1 MFMKW
6 SMMLLLLSIL
16 FFIFFLT
23 NTFYMNF
30 YVIEYMIASISSVDL
45 KFYFLFD
52 WISNLF
58 ISVVLLI
65 SSMVIMYS
73 SSYMS
78 SDKNKNCFCIIV
90 LMFVLSMIML
100 ILMPNMLMIILGWDG
115 LGLVSYCL
123 VIFYQ
128 SVNSYNS
135 GMMTIISNRVGDVMV
150 IMSLLFLFNFGSFDF
165 LSLNETEWILGIFI
179 ILAGMTK
186 SAQIPFSAWLPAA
199 MAAPTP
205 VSSLVHSST
214 LVTAGV
220 YLMIRFN
227 YLFSENTN
235 SMFLLKISL
244 ITMIMSGMNAFFETD
259 FKKIIAFSTLSQL
272 SMMMIIVSL
281 NMPELAF
288 FHLIMHA
295 IFKSMLFLCA
305 GLIIHFMNGN
315 QDIRMLGNF
324 FKISPVIMSC
334 MLISI
339 LSLMGYPFIGG
350 FYSKDLILEFFFM
363 KSNNMLLLLMFIM
376 SIIFTF
382 MYCIRLMYF
391 LMLKSILSINFYM
404 INLDLKMVLPIYIL
418 TFFLLISGNFLFW
431 ISVFNNKIMFIS
443 LMSKFTGII
452 LMIISI
458 YITFYIL
465 VYCNFFNKNIEFFFK
480 MWFLS
485 SLTSIILLKNNNNLL
500 KMSLMDWKWMEL
512 LGPGGINNKMNKMS
526 NLNLW
531 INFISFNKILFMIM
545 LMILFMM

>member
-1 MFMKW
+1 MFVKW
-6 SMMLLLLSIL
+6 SMMLISLSFM
-16 FFIFFLT
+16 FFYFFFVNIFTKSFL
-23 NTFYMNF
+23 
-30 YVIEYMIASISSVDL
+30 VIEYLISWLSSIDM

-58 ISVVLLI
+58 ISIVLLI
-65 SSMVIMYS
+65 SSMVILYS
-73 SSYMS
+73 SSYMN

-90 LMFVLSMIML
+90 LLFVLSMVLL

-135 GMMTIISNRVGDVMV
+135 GMMTVISNRVGDVMI
-150 IMSLLFLFNFGSFDF
+150 IMSLIFFFNYGTLDF
-165 LSLNETEWILGIFI
+165 LSLKEMEYLLGILI

-227 YLFSENTN
+227 FLFNVNSN
-235 SMFLLKISL
+235 SMFLLKMSL
-244 ITMIMSGMNAFFETD
+244 ITMVMAGINAFFETD

-281 NMPELAF
+281 NMFELAF
-288 FHLIMHA
+288 FHLVMHA

-305 GLIIHFMNGN
+305 GLIIHFMNGI

-324 FKISPVIMSC
+324 FKNSPVIMSC

-339 LSLMGYPFIGG
+339 LSLIGFPFIGG
-350 FYSKDLILEFFFM
+350 FYSKDLILEFFLF
-363 KSNNMLLLLMFIM
+363 KVNNLILLFMFILGV
-376 SIIFTF
+376 IFTF
-382 MYCIRLMYF
+382 LYCFRLLYF
-391 LMLKSILSINFYM
+391 MMLKGILFVNFY
-404 INLDLKMVLPIYIL
+404 KMEFDKKLIYPIYIL
-418 TFFLLISGNFLFW
+418 TLFLLISGNFLFW
-431 ISVFNNKIMFIS
+431 MMILNNKIMFIS
-443 LMSKFTGII
+443 VLSKLFGYLSLLGATYV
-452 LMIISI
+452 LYFVLKSFLK
-458 YITFYIL
+458 TS
-465 VYCNFFNKNIEFFFK
+465 FNLEFFYK
-480 MWFLS
+480 MWFMS
-485 SLTSIILLKNNNNLL
+485 SLTSMIFMFNNKKML
-500 KMSLMDWKWMEL
+500 KMTMMDWKWMEMMGPTGLKNEFHEFSL
-512 LGPGGINNKMNKMS
+512 LS
-526 NLNLW
+526 FW
-531 INFISFNKILFMIM
+531 INLLTFNKILILVML
-545 LMILFMM
+545 LMILII

>member
-6 SMMLLLLSIL
+6 SIMLTFLSFLFFNFFLFNILSKNFFLIEYFVLSI
-16 FFIFFLT
+16 
-23 NTFYMNF
+23 
-30 YVIEYMIASISSVDL
+30 ASLDL

-58 ISVVLLI
+58 VSIVFLI
-65 SSMVIMYS
+65 SGMVILYS

-78 SDKNKNCFCIIV
+78 MDKNKTCFCIIV

-100 ILMPNMLMIILGWDG
+100 ILMPNMMMIILGWDG

-128 SVNSYNS
+128 SSNSYNS
-135 GMMTIISNRVGDVMV
+135 GMMTIISNRIGDVMI
-150 IMSLLFLFNFGSFDF
+150 IMSVLFLLNFGSFDF
-165 LSLNETEWILGIFI
+165 MSLSKTEMILGLFI

-227 YLFSENTN
+227 YLFLNN
-235 SMFLLKISL
+235 LNMMFLLKISL
-244 ITMIMSGMNAFFETD
+244 ITMMMSGMNAYLETD

-272 SMMMIIVSL
+272 SMMMIITSL
-281 NMPELAF
+281 NMSELAF
-288 FHLIMHA
+288 FHLVMHA

-315 QDIRMLGNF
+315 QDVRMLGNF
-324 FKISPVIMSC
+324 FKVSPVVSSC
-334 MLISI
+334 MFISI

-350 FYSKDLILEFFFM
+350 FYSKDLILEFFFF
-363 KSNNMLLLLMFIM
+363 KINNLMLLIMFM
-376 SIIFTF
+376 VSIIFTF
-382 MYCIRLMYF
+382 MYCIRLLYF
-391 LMLKSILSINFYM
+391 MMLKGILSLNFYS
-404 INLDLKMVLPIYIL
+404 INMDFKMVLPIYVL
-418 TFFLLISGNFLFW
+418 TLFLLISGNFILW
-431 ISVFNNKIMFIS
+431 TVVMSKKIMFIS
-443 LMSKFTGII
+443 LMSKFTSLM
-452 LMIISI
+452 LMIMSLYISFFI
-458 YITFYIL
+458 FNFYYKYKHNL
-465 VYCNFFNKNIEFFFK
+465 EFFYK

-485 SLTSIILLKNNNNLL
+485 SLTSMLLLLNNNNLL
-500 KMSLMDWKWMEL
+500 KMSMMDWKWMEVM
-512 LGPGGINNKMNKMS
+512 GPTGCKNK
-526 NLNLW
+526 LNQLSFLSFW
-531 INFISFNKILFMIM
+531 INLVSFNKILILTMM
-545 LMILFMM
+545 MILFLT

>member
-6 SMMLLLLSIL
+6 SMMLLFLSQFFFFFFL
-16 FFIFFLT
+16 FNIFFK
-23 NTFYMNF
+23 NF
-30 YVIEYMIASISSVDL
+30 IIIEYVIAWASNLDI

-58 ISVVLLI
+58 ISIVLMI
-65 SSMVIMYS
+65 SGMVMMYS
-73 SSYMS
+73 KDYMS
-78 SDKNKNCFCIIV
+78 NDKNKNCFCIIV

-128 SVNSYNS
+128 SINSYNS
-135 GMMTIISNRVGDVMV
+135 GMMTIISNRIGDVMIIMCV
-150 IMSLLFLFNFGSFDF
+150 IYLFNFGSFDF
-165 LSLNETEWILGIFI
+165 LSLNKTEKLLGMFI
-179 ILAGMTK
+179 MLAGMTK

-220 YLMIRFN
+220 YILIRFN
-227 YLFSENTN
+227 YLFKIEEN

-244 ITMIMSGMNAFFETD
+244 ITMLMSGLNAIFETD

-272 SMMMIIVSL
+272 SMMMIIMSMSL
-281 NMPELAF
+281 WELAF

-315 QDIRMLGNF
+315 QDIRMLSSF
-324 FKISPVIMSC
+324 FNKSPIVLSC
-334 MLISI
+334 ILISL
-339 LSLMGYPFIGG
+339 LSLMGFPFIGG
-350 FYSKDLILEFFFM
+350 FYSKDLILEFFFF
-363 KSNNMLLLLMFIM
+363 KVNNLIYIMMFTV

-382 MYCIRLMYF
+382 LYCLRLLYYVGLKGILVTNYF
-391 LMLKSILSINFYM
+391 SMNFSKMM
-404 INLDLKMVLPIYIL
+404 IIPIFSL
-418 TFFLLISGNFLFW
+418 TLILLISGNFLFW
-431 ISVFNNKIMFIS
+431 MCMINYKMIYIDM
-443 LMSKFTGII
+443 MSKYLGIFM
-452 LMIISI
+452 LMLSI
-458 YITFYIL
+458 YISMFMLMHKFQY
-465 VYCNFFNKNIEFFFK
+465 YWNIDFFFK

-485 SLTSIILLKNNNNLL
+485 SLTSTIFLFNSKTYM
-500 KMSLMDWKWMEL
+500 KMTMMDWKWMEM
-512 LGPGGINNKMNKMS
+512 LGPSGVKNELMKFSMLSFWFNNVN
-526 NLNLW
+526 
-531 INFISFNKILFMIM
+531 FNKIL
-545 LMILFMM
+545 ILLLVMTVLIF

>member
-1 MFMKW
+1 MFIKW
-6 SMMLLLLSIL
+6 SMMLLFLSIM
-16 FFIFFLT
+16 FFYFFLV
-23 NTFYMNF
+23 NTFHKSF
-30 YVIEYMIASISSVDL
+30 YVIEYMITSMSSVDL

-58 ISVVLLI
+58 ICIVLLI

-73 SSYMS
+73 SSYMN

-165 LSLNETEWILGIFI
+165 LSLNKTEMILGIFI

-227 YLFSENTN
+227 YLFSENIN
-235 SMFLLKISL
+235 SMLLLKISL
-244 ITMIMSGMNAFFETD
+244 ITMVMSGMNAFFETD

-324 FKISPVIMSC
+324 FKASPVIMSC

-350 FYSKDLILEFFFM
+350 FYSKDLILEFFFL
-363 KSNNMLLLLMFIM
+363 KNNNMLLLAMFIV

-382 MYCIRLMYF
+382 MYCIRLIYF
-391 LMLKSILSINFYM
+391 LMLKSILSVNFNM
-404 INLDLKMVLPIYIL
+404 IHLDMKMVLPIYVL

-431 ISVFNNKIMFIS
+431 LSVLNNKIMFIS
-443 LMSKFTGII
+443 LMSKF
-452 LMIISI
+452 ISI
-458 YITFYIL
+458 MLMAISAYISFYIL
-465 VYCNFFNKNIEFFFK
+465 ISYSFHSYNIEFFFK

-485 SLTSIILLKNNNNLL
+485 SLTSMIFLKNNNNLL

-512 LGPGGINNKMNKMS
+512 LGPSGLNNKMNEMS
-526 NLNLW
+526 KTNLW
-531 INFISFNKILFMIM
+531 INFISFNKILLLTLI
-545 LMILFMM
+545 MILFLM